1 MKKRL
6 QLHRETLR
14 NLETDLISKAVGG
27 ISVVTGCTTV
37 GTCSNCDGTLCPRGS
52 CLC

>member
-6 QLHRETLR
+6 HLNRETLR
-14 NLETDLISKAVGG
+14 NLEADLISRAAGG
-27 ISVVTGCTTV
+27 ISMPTACTTV

>member
-6 QLHRETLR
+6 RLHRETLR
-14 NLETDLISKAVGG
+14 NLEADLISKAAGAISQVG
-27 ISVVTGCTTV
+27 GCTTV
-37 GTCSNCDGTLCPRGS
+37 GSCSNCDGTLCAHS

>member
-6 QLHRETLR
+6 HLNRETLR
-14 NLETDLISKAVGG
+14 ILEADLISKAVGG
-27 ISVVTGCTTV
+27 ISLQTGCTTV
-37 GTCSNCDGTLCPRGS
+37 GTCSNCDGTLCAHGS

>member
-6 QLHRETLR
+6 RLHRETLR
-14 NLETDLISKAVGG
+14 NLEADLISKAAGG
-27 ISVVTGCTTV
+27 ISQVGGCTTV
-37 GTCSNCDGTLCPRGS
+37 GTCSNCDGTLCGHGS